1 MKKLFGKR
9 RSSPKALSRGLNKGP
24 ASTRI
29 HWDSESVTA
38 SNVGATFSPQRQ
50 RSLSQNPRVSG
61 PKSEMPTLTQL
72 TLDDRSFNRDKRSSK
87 RRGNSS
93 GSRNNRKSGLFNFTK
108 PTPDTIPSNPGER
121 LPSSKHKHLH
131 EPESE
136 WEDTYVS
143 KELPDN
149 VRGYV
154 RWLEKQN
161 PGFDA
166 IPCTVIPCI
175 HYPYGCPHHC
185 ARSH

>member
-9 RSSPKALSRGLNKGP
+9 RSSPKAPSRGLNKGP

-29 HWDSESVTA
+29 HWDSESVTPR
-38 SNVGATFSPQRQ
+38 NVGATFSPQRQ
-50 RSLSQNPRVSG
+50 RVSG
-61 PKSEMPTLTQL
+61 PKSEMPTFTQL

-93 GSRNNRKSGLFNFTK
+93 GSRNNHKSGLFTFTK
-108 PTPDTIPSNPGER
+108 PTTDTIPSNPGER
-121 LPSSKHKHLH
+121 LPSSKHKHLRG
-131 EPESE
+131 PELE
-136 WEDTYVS
+136 WEDTYGS
-143 KELPDN
+143 KELPDS

-161 PGFDA
+161 PGFDV
-166 IPCTVIPCI
+166 IPCAVTPCI
-175 HYPYGCPHHC
+175 HYPYGCPHHS